1 MGMEQLISIIVPV
14 YNVKLKYYNR
24 CITSIL
30 KQTYKNFECLII
42 DDGSSEENEK
52 EYRKIIMNDS
62 RFIYIKQDNAGVSTA
77 RNRGI
82 KEAKGSY
89 TCFVDSDDE
98 VLPQFVEEAYVL
110 AMKYKSDMVFGD
122 IQNIPDQI
130 KSSFCDAVCYFA
142 SEDLKT
148 LKNDF
153 ISLSTGRI
161 RFRTI
166 HGSACSKLIRTDILK
181 KHKFD
186 SDIPYS
192 EDLLFTRE
200 LMDDISSVVI
210 CPNKWYL
217 YYQNEESATHSRPC
231 SNYVR
236 LYMPFWKKWHMLNM
250 RISDEGTLKKMYRRN
265 IDFYFTF
272 LRLHV
277 VRDKSNII
285 KKMLLLEKISQEGIF
300 SARLYHTILSDYL
313 DIETKIKYILLSKK
327 MVILSYLI
335 MKIKK

>member
-166 HGSACSKLIRTDILK
+166 HGSACSKLIRR
-181 KHKFD
+181 
-186 SDIPYS
+186 Y
-192 EDLLFTRE
+192 
-200 LMDDISSVVI
+200 
-210 CPNKWYL
+210 
-217 YYQNEESATHSRPC
+217 
-231 SNYVR
+231 
-236 LYMPFWKKWHMLNM
+236 
-250 RISDEGTLKKMYRRN
+250 
-265 IDFYFTF
+265 
-272 LRLHV
+272 
-277 VRDKSNII
+277 
-285 KKMLLLEKISQEGIF
+285 LEK
-300 SARLYHTILSDYL
+300 T
-313 DIETKIKYILLSKK
+313 
-327 MVILSYLI
+327 
-335 MKIKK
+335 